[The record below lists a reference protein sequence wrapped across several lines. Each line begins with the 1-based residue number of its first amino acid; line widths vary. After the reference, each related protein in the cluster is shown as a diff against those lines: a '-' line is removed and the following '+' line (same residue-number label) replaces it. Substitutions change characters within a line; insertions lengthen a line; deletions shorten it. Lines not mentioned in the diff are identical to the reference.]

1 MKRIE
6 DISEE
11 LSCHQGMV
19 QSEASLTSLPQE
31 GFKNSTIPKI
41 LESSSS

>member
-1 MKRIE
+1 MKQIE

-19 QSEASLTSLPQE
+19 QSEASLTSRRL
-31 GFKNSTIPKI
+31 
-41 LESSSS
+41 